1 MDAITRAV
9 KEVSHYLGNTPAVC
23 RASYIDP
30 RVFDAYQSGWTI
42 APTLA
47 AVAERMAPGD
57 LLIHHPELEAAVLD
71 LLSERE
77 DSTALERVAA

>member
-1 MDAITRAV
+1 VAG
-9 KEVSHYLGNTPAVC
+9 YLGNTPAVC

-30 RVFDAYQSGWTI
+30 RVFDAYQAGLTI
-42 APTLA
+42 GPAIA
-47 AVAERMAPGD
+47 AVAQKVTPGD
-57 LLIHHPELEAAVLD
+57 MLIHHPELEAAVLD